1 MNIHRRA
8 LLALALATGLTAPTL
23 ALAEDTIKIGLLATF
38 EGPFTVLG
46 EDGQRGAQV
55 AVD

>member
-23 ALAEDTIKIGLLATF
+23 VLAEDTRHGDGLFGDDL
-38 EGPFTVLG
+38 P
-46 EDGQRGAQV
+46 
-55 AVD
+55 